1 MLMMSLCWT
10 LRPVSDV
17 SSDRFLE
24 LVLTSK
30 VCDFFFFFLT
40 WRSGRSLISIA
51 GARCYSHIN
60 SILIISILISKFGF
74 IINNTRI

>member
-30 VCDFFFFFLT
+30 VCDFFFFFNMAQ
-40 WRSGRSLISIA
+40 WKVAYFYSGCQML
-51 GARCYSHIN
+51 
-60 SILIISILISKFGF
+60 
-74 IINNTRI
+74 